1 MTQTLFSWFQR
12 RTEGGGKAPFILSP
26 TGAVLSYDLM
36 LQRTGALANLLDA
49 MGVQPGDR
57 VAVQADKSPDC
68 ILLYLACLRAGAT
81 YVPMNPA
88 YTPREVRQILADAQP
103 RLFVCHPKDQGQADD
118 ICRELG
124 VREPLTLG
132 VDSDGS
138 LLAAAAAQP
147 IAFRNVEVGP
157 DHLAAIL
164 YTSGTTGRPKGAMLT
179 HENLR
184 SNAETLADVWKFTAS
199 DRLIHALPVFHT
211 HGLFVATNVVLAA
224 GASMILLPKFVA
236 TEVVQSL
243 ADGTVLM
250 GVPTF
255 YTRLLE
261 EPTFTAD
268 RVKHVRLF
276 VSGSAPLSAETFDRF
291 VERTGHRIL
300 ERYGMTETNMIA
312 SNPYDGARIRGSV
325 GLPLPGVEVRIADA
339 ESGRVLEDGVGVIEV
354 RGPNVFKGYW
364 QMPEKTAEEF
374 RDDGFFISGDLGHF
388 DDNGYLHIVGRHKDL
403 IISGGF
409 NIYPAEVEAVIE
421 EVAGVAEC
429 AVVGAPHPD
438 LGEAVLAVIARER
451 GASLTEAE
459 VVAAIEP
466 RLARFK
472 QPRRIEFIDELPR
485 NAMGKVQKARLRS
498 EFTAAFTQPVAAAAT

>member
-1 MTQTLFSWFQR
+1 
-12 RTEGGGKAPFILSP
+12 
-26 TGAVLSYDLM
+26 
-36 LQRTGALANLLDA
+36 
-49 MGVQPGDR
+49 
-57 VAVQADKSPDC
+57 
-68 ILLYLACLRAGAT
+68 
-81 YVPMNPA
+81 
-88 YTPREVRQILADAQP
+88 
-103 RLFVCHPKDQGQADD
+103 
-118 ICRELG
+118 
-124 VREPLTLG
+124 
-132 VDSDGS
+132 
-138 LLAAAAAQP
+138 
-147 IAFRNVEVGP
+147 
-157 DHLAAIL
+157 
-164 YTSGTTGRPKGAMLT
+164 
-179 HENLR
+179 
-184 SNAETLADVWKFTAS
+184 
-199 DRLIHALPVFHT
+199 
-211 HGLFVATNVVLAA
+211 
-224 GASMILLPKFVA
+224 
-236 TEVVQSL
+236 
-243 ADGTVLM
+243 M

>member
-1 MTQTLFSWFQR
+1 
-12 RTEGGGKAPFILSP
+12 
-26 TGAVLSYDLM
+26 
-36 LQRTGALANLLDA
+36 
-49 MGVQPGDR
+49 
-57 VAVQADKSPDC
+57 
-68 ILLYLACLRAGAT
+68 
-81 YVPMNPA
+81 
-88 YTPREVRQILADAQP
+88 
-103 RLFVCHPKDQGQADD
+103 
-118 ICRELG
+118 
-124 VREPLTLG
+124 
-132 VDSDGS
+132 
-138 LLAAAAAQP
+138 
-147 IAFRNVEVGP
+147 
-157 DHLAAIL
+157 
-164 YTSGTTGRPKGAMLT
+164 
-179 HENLR
+179 
-184 SNAETLADVWKFTAS
+184 
-199 DRLIHALPVFHT
+199 
-211 HGLFVATNVVLAA
+211 
-224 GASMILLPKFVA
+224 LPKFVA